1 MSHFTITHMQSGPE
15 DLSTQLPR
23 TGSTVRLFAGDT
35 YYATLD
41 EPVYFRP
48 DEAFPLDRCDPDL
61 VGHDDHGPYLWITD
75 VVVHPHT
82 PGQRPHRGMTDF
94 PMALSYVLHPTA
106 AADDTL
112 DTTKT
117 AVVAVVLIDDAPTA
131 GQPNDQ
137 DATPTA
143 GTLPQQPAPA
153 APDQHIVD
161 AAPTPEQARTDPE
174 RPAASLQQQID
185 HIKAQLAA
193 IAGAPL
199 PLDHATP
206 TPVRPDTED
215 HHSGPCYS
223 IATVGPAETLYR
235 YRTRT
240 FPHGTVTRETT
251 AVDELLYWI
260 ADDLARTTAWR
271 RASASPAAATMA
283 EAERLRLIAIP
294 LWHSY
299 MFAIRKDWGY
309 LTSQATAEATR
320 NNKEPV
326 PHAV

>member
-48 DEAFPLDRCDPDL
+48 DDAFPLDRCEPDL
-61 VGHDDHGPYLWITD
+61 LGHDDHGPYLWITD

-94 PMALSYVLHPTA
+94 PMALSYVLDPTA

-131 GQPNDQ
+131 GRPTDQ
-137 DATPTA
+137 DPDPAADTP
-143 GTLPQQPAPA
+143 LQQPQPA
-153 APDQHIVD
+153 APEQQ
-161 AAPTPEQARTDPE
+161 AAGAMRAPEQLQADPE
-174 RPAASLQQQID
+174 PTVPLQQQID
-185 HIKAQLAA
+185 HIKAQLMT

-199 PLDHATP
+199 PLDSATP
-206 TPVRPDTED
+206 AHVRPDTED
-215 HHSGPCYS
+215 HHDGPCYS
-223 IATVGPAETLYR
+223 IATVDPADTRYR

-240 FPHGTVTRETT
+240 FLHGTVTRETT

-260 ADDLARTTAWR
+260 ADDLARTTAWG
-271 RASASPAAATMA
+271 RASASPAAATMT
-283 EAERLRLIAIP
+283 EAERMRLIAIP

-309 LTSQATAEATR
+309 QTSQATAEATR
-320 NNKEPV
+320 DKQPI